1 MSALRPAFL
10 WALIV
15 VAAAAGGIYLTD
27 QLFIAP
33 SRALQQQLAERDA
46 QIRALTERNQAL
58 EAAVRLLRHTE
69 RRARLVVLDQA
80 VVPGGHPR
88 TRVRFTE
95 LDGQGDPI
103 GEPRELVLEGDE
115 VYVDALVI
123 KSRGYVGDG
132 RRLRSRVKALL
143 LFRRIFTDRRRPA
156 EGEVLD
162 REGQM
167 PQAYAA
173 ERAPTAFERELWA
186 RFWELANDPEE
197 ARKRGVRALH
207 GEAVSTRLRKDRI
220 YTITL
225 RSTGELTI
233 QPIR

>member
-15 VAAAAGGIYLTD
+15 VAAAASGVYLTD

-33 SRALQQQLAERDA
+33 SRALQRQLAERDA
-46 QIRALTERNQAL
+46 QIKVLTEQNQAL

-88 TRVRFTE
+88 TRVRFSE

-103 GEPRELVLEGDE
+103 GEPRELMLEGDE

-123 KSRGYVGDG
+123 KFEDTSVMGGDALKGKIG
-132 RRLRSRVKALL
+132 RAHVC
-143 LFRRIFTDRRRPA
+143 TP
-156 EGEVLD
+156 V
-162 REGQM
+162 
-167 PQAYAA
+167 
-173 ERAPTAFERELWA
+173 
-186 RFWELANDPEE
+186 
-197 ARKRGVRALH
+197 
-207 GEAVSTRLRKDRI
+207 
-220 YTITL
+220 TL
-225 RSTGELTI
+225 ES
-233 QPIR
+233 

>member
-1 MSALRPAFL
+1 MSALRPALL
-10 WALIV
+10 WTLIL
-15 VAAAAGGIYLTD
+15 VAAAAGGVYLAD

-33 SRALQQQLAERDA
+33 SRALQRQLAERDA
-46 QIRALTERNQAL
+46 QIKALTERNQAL
-58 EAAVRLLRHTE
+58 EASIRLLRYTE
-69 RRARLVVLDQA
+69 RRARLMVLDQA
-80 VVPGGHPR
+80 IVPGGPLR

-95 LDGQGDPI
+95 LDSQGDPV
-103 GEPRELVLEGDE
+103 GETRELVLEGDE
-115 VYVDALVI
+115 VYVDALVV
-123 KSRGYVGDG
+123 KFEDTSVMGGDALKG
-132 RRLRSRVKALL
+132 KALL
-143 LFRRIFTDRRRPA
+143 LFRRIFTDRRKPA
-156 EGEVLD
+156 EGDVLD

-186 RFWELANDPEE
+186 RFWELANNPEE

-207 GEAVSTRLRKDRI
+207 GEAVSTRLSKDRV

-233 QPIR
+233 QPIP

>member
-15 VAAAAGGIYLTD
+15 VAAGAGGVYLTD

-33 SRALQQQLAERDA
+33 GRALQRQLAERDA
-46 QIRALTERNQAL
+46 QIKVLTEQNQAL

-69 RRARLVVLDQA
+69 RRARLVVLDQTI
-80 VVPGGHPR
+80 VPGGHPR
-88 TRVRFTE
+88 TRVRFSE
-95 LDGQGDPI
+95 LDGQ

-123 KSRGYVGDG
+123 KFEDTSVMGGDALKG
-132 RRLRSRVKALL
+132 KALL

-167 PQAYAA
+167 PQSYAA
-173 ERAPTAFERELWA
+173 ERAPTAFERDLWA

-197 ARKRGVRALH
+197 AKKRGVRALH
-207 GEAVSTRLRKDRI
+207 GEAVSTRLRKDLI